1 MLTRL
6 FPAALRL
13 PGAAGSVRFYTAR
26 ALTLPPQ
33 LPSLETP
40 ADNQQARAWIDRF
53 KAESVPKDHV
63 ELTFSRSSGP
73 GGQNVNKVNTKATL
87 RCSVHANWIPPWARD
102 ALRNT
107 PSYVASTQTL
117 LLTSTVH
124 RSQAQNIDECLAKLH
139 ALVLS
144 ASASALT
151 TEPTEE
157 QKKRVQHFEEHDKA
171 RRRQMKEKRSSV
183 KKNRGRGPRE

>member
-1 MLTRL
+1 MLARL

-13 PGAAGSVRFYTAR
+13 PGAAGSVRFYTTR
-26 ALTLPPQ
+26 VLTLPPQ

-73 GGQNVNKVNTKATL
+73 GGQVAFVLAPKVVALTRDTQNVNKVNTKATL

-107 PSYVASTQTL
+107 VGPPA
-117 LLTSTVH
+117 TSRLRT
-124 RSQAQNIDECLAKLH
+124 AH
-139 ALVLS
+139 AATS
-144 ASASALT
+144 PAMW
-151 TEPTEE
+151 
-157 QKKRVQHFEEHDKA
+157 
-171 RRRQMKEKRSSV
+171 RRRR
-183 KKNRGRGPRE
+183 RYC